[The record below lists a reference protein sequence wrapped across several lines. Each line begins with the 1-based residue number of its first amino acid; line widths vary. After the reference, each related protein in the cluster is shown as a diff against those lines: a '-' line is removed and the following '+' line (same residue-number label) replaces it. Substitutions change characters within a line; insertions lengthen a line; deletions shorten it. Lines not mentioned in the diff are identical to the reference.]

1 MDGASPYHGEMAATV
16 SPEVPVETTP
26 LEEIMGLEREYLVQ
40 NYARYP
46 LLLHRGRGVY
56 VYDLEGNRYLDLISG
71 IGVNSLGYSHPRIVK
86 VIRQQAGLLLHTSNL
101 YYHEYQGR
109 LAERLAKTSGL
120 QRSFFCNSGTEA
132 MEGALKMIRS
142 HGNSVSGD
150 KTEIVS
156 LENSFHGRTLGAISI
171 TGQPKY
177 RKDFEPLLPGA
188 RFVPRDDIAALE
200 SAVNDHT
207 AGIVLEFIQGE
218 GGINPVSEPFAR
230 KARELADRHNALLV
244 FDEIQCGVGRPGAYF
259 AYQLLDPVLLPDI
272 VIAAK
277 PMACGIPLGVI
288 IANEKAAATIKPGM
302 HGSTYGGGPLACRV
316 ALEFFDILDELLPSI
331 NSVGVYFRMKL
342 TELMRAFPFI
352 KEVRGQGLMIGVE
365 LDFACKQLVLDGI
378 KEGILFNCTHETVL
392 RFLPPYILSEQ
403 DVDRAV
409 AVLTKIFKNA
419 RT

>member
-1 MDGASPYHGEMAATV
+1 MKGMAASTRPQ
-16 SPEVPVETTP
+16 SELENSS
-26 LEEIMGLEREYLVQ
+26 LEEVMGLERAYLLQ
-40 NYARYP
+40 NYSRYP

-56 VYDLEGNRYLDLISG
+56 LYDLEGNRYLDLISG
-71 IGVNSLGYSHPRIVK
+71 IGVNSLGYSHPRITK
-86 VIRQQAGLLLHTSNL
+86 VIRQQAGLLIHSSNL

-109 LAERLAKTSGL
+109 LAQRLANLSGL
-120 QRSFFCNSGTEA
+120 ERSFFCNSGTEA

-142 HGNSVSGD
+142 HGNSLSGR
-150 KTEIVS
+150 KTAIVS

-188 RFVPRDDIAALE
+188 RFVPVNDLAALE
-200 SAVNDHT
+200 AAVNENT

-218 GGINPVSEPFAR
+218 GGIYPVSEAFAR
-230 KARELADRHNALLV
+230 QARALADRYNALLV

-259 AYQLLDPVLLPDI
+259 SYQLLDPVLLPDI

-288 IANEKAAATIKPGM
+288 ISSQKAAQTIKPGM

-316 ALEFFDILDELLPSI
+316 ALEFFDILEDLLPSI
-331 NSVGVYFRMKL
+331 NSVGVYFRKRL
-342 TELMRAFPFI
+342 TDLMHKFAFI

-365 LDFACKQLVLDGI
+365 LDLPGAPLVLEGI
-378 KEGILFNCTHETVL
+378 KQGVLFNCTHETVL

-409 AVLTKIFKNA
+409 TVLTRVFSRAK
-419 RT
+419 RE